1 MSLSYADT
9 ISVYSATTLVS
20 EPREEL
26 SYFLP
31 KYELIRDVLAGEYAV
46 KRKTTKYLP
55 MPNPSDKSE
64 DNLDRYQTYLQRAM
78 FYNVTNRTVQGLVGH
93 IFLRSPVMDLP
104 ENLQALMTNADGKG
118 LTLSQLA
125 KTCCYHTLAYGR
137 CGLLSDYPQTNATVS
152 VAEIR
157 SGAIQPTIRFFAPWD
172 IVNWETKII
181 DGKEKL
187 TMIILREYFE
197 QRLADTFKVEIYEQY
212 RVIDL
217 DQGVCR
223 IRLYNVADKENV
235 AFEEF
240 FVRDVDGNPL
250 TEIPFEFI
258 GSENNDA
265 KVDSPPIYDIAVL
278 NIAHYR
284 NSADYEESIFMLGQP
299 TPVFIGLTESWVTE
313 ILGGTIYLGA
323 RGSVP
328 LPPNADAKLLQVAP
342 NTLAYEALSHKEKQM
357 VALGAKL
364 VEQRKVQQTATE
376 AEIQNASESSVLTN
390 IADNVELA
398 IIASL
403 QNCQSFVG
411 NTGETKFAL
420 NKNFDLTALTA
431 EEIRWLLECYNGSAI
446 AFTELR
452 QNLRRSGI
460 ATLNDEEARSAIT
473 SDLEMKN
480 AVRLDEPEE
489 PANNQAPDSPDS
501 PVV

>member
-1 MSLSYADT
+1 MALSYSDV
-9 ISVYSATTLVS
+9 ISVYSATNLVS

-64 DNLDRYQTYLQRAM
+64 DNISRYETYLQRAM

-93 IFLRSPVMDLP
+93 IFLRAPVMDLP
-104 ENLQALMTNADGKG
+104 ENLQPLESNADGKG

-137 CGLLSDYPQTNATVS
+137 CGLLSDYPRTESVVS
-152 VAEIR
+152 VADIR
-157 SGAIQPTIRFFAPWD
+157 NGNVQPTIRFFAPWD

-181 DGKEKL
+181 GGKEKL
-187 TMIILREYFE
+187 TMVILREYFE
-197 QRLADTFKVEIYEQY
+197 QRLSDTFKVEVYEQF

-217 DQGVCR
+217 DEGVCR

-235 AFEEF
+235 AVEEF
-240 FVRDVDGNPL
+240 IVRDVDGNPL

-265 KVDSPPIYDIAVL
+265 KVDSPPIYDIAIL

-299 TPVFIGLTESWVTE
+299 TPVFIGLTESWVSE
-313 ILGGTIYLGA
+313 ILGGTVYLGA

-342 NTLAYEALSHKEKQM
+342 NTLAYEALAHKEKQM

-376 AEIQNASESSVLTN
+376 AEIQNASETSVLTN

-403 QNCQSFVG
+403 ANCQSFVG
-411 NTGETKFAL
+411 NSGEIKFSL

-431 EEIRWLLECYNGSAI
+431 EEIRWLLECYNGAGI

-452 QNLRRSGI
+452 QTLRRSGI
-460 ATLNDEEARSAIT
+460 ATLNDDEARAAIVA
-473 SDLEMKN
+473 DMEMKN
-480 AVRLDEPEE
+480 AVQIQPVATSAPVDEP
-489 PANNQAPDSPDS
+489 D
-501 PVV
+501 VV